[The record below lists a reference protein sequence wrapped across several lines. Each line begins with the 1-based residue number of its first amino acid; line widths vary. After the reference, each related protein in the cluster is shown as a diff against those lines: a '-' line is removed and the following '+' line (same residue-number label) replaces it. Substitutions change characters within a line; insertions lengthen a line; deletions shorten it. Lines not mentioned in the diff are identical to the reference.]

1 MENFIVNLVLGFLS
15 IWWPALLGVG
25 LASLAAGSADSH
37 ALGMSDRFW
46 VALAGLGTC
55 ASYVIGTDGDLLYRD
70 AFAAG
75 VFAALAAWVS
85 VVATRQ
91 SPPGPD
97 SGWSA
102 RLLGFLPGWLLLP
115 LAPLGVLIVH
125 CTSGHCL

>member
-15 IWWPALLGVG
+15 IWWPALLGVA
-25 LASLAAGSADSH
+25 LASLAAGSADRR
-37 ALGMSDRFW
+37 ALGRSERFW

-55 ASYVIGTDGDLLYRD
+55 ASFVVVSAGDLLYRD
-70 AFAAG
+70 ALAAG
-75 VFAALAAWVS
+75 GFAALAAWVS

-91 SPPGPD
+91 SPPDPD
-97 SGWSA
+97 SGWSV

-115 LAPLGVLIVH
+115 LAPFGVLIVH